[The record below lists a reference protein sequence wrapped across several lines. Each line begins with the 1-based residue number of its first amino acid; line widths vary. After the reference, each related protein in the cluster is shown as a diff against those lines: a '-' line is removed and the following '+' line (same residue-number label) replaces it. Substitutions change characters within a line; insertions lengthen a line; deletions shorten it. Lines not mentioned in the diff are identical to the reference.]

1 VRPYLRF
8 ALALAALALVSAGG
22 TLGYVWIEDYPWQD
36 ALYMTVITLTTV
48 GYMEVRPLGP
58 AGRWFTMALL
68 GTGVG
73 LVFYLATAV
82 FALVFEGRLREILQQ
97 GSMLR
102 RIEHVAD
109 HVIVCG
115 FGRFGRVV
123 CEALARAKV
132 PLVII
137 ESDAS
142 KQADLDRSEH
152 GYLIGDAAADD
163 VLERAGV
170 ARARAIVVGTSS
182 DADNVFITLAA
193 RERNPKI
200 LIHARGESDGAA
212 RRLAQAGAQQV
223 VSAYQMGGMR
233 VAASILRPAVLDFL
247 ELSVAGRGGPIDI
260 EEIRVDQPCALLG
273 RSVGAVEAGA
283 PRVRVVALKRGA
295 DLRLVPERE
304 TEIAAGDVLVAMGER
319 SGLDDLARQ
328 AQAPGR

>member
-1 VRPYLRF
+1 VSPGGRF
-8 ALALAALALVSAGG
+8 ALGLGALALISGAG
-22 TLGYVWIEDYPWQD
+22 TLGYVWIEDYPWHD

-48 GYMEVRPLGP
+48 GYMEVRPLSR

-73 LVFYLATAV
+73 LVFYLATAL
-82 FALVFEGRLREILQQ
+82 FALVFEGRLREVLLR
-97 GSMLR
+97 GSMQR
-102 RIEHVAD
+102 RIEHLAD

-115 FGRFGRVV
+115 YGRFGRVV
-123 CEALARAKV
+123 CDALARAGV
-132 PLVII
+132 PLVIV
-137 ESDAS
+137 ENDAA
-142 KQADLDRSEH
+142 KQADLDRAEH

-200 LIHARGESDGAA
+200 QIHARGESEAA
-212 RRLAQAGAQQV
+212 GRRLAQAGAQQV

-233 VAASILRPAVLDFL
+233 VAASILRPAVVDFL
-247 ELSVAGRGGPIDI
+247 ELSAAGSGGPIDL
-260 EEIRVDQPCALLG
+260 EEIRVADACALAG
-273 RSVGAVEAGA
+273 RSIGAVEAGA

-295 DLRLVPERE
+295 DVRLVPERD
-304 TEIAAGDVLVAMGER
+304 TAIAAGDLLVAMGER
-319 SGLDDLARQ
+319 SGLDELARL
-328 AQAPGR
+328 AQRA